1 MLRAVHRVVG
11 LGESSCKT
19 RARAADAS
27 GWTLASEC
35 GVWPTTLG
43 FAALLRQVHA
53 WFCKSVSEITKELTP
68 RDPTFDDFRASRER
82 LCQMERTY
90 DSVRGRRV
98 SVLSNTSNNSNLEI
112 GNSNRA
118 EDVTSSSRSQTLV
131 RHMSERGAARVSPHP
146 EHVRNALGS

>member
-1 MLRAVHRVVG
+1 
-11 LGESSCKT
+11 
-19 RARAADAS
+19 
-27 GWTLASEC
+27 
-35 GVWPTTLG
+35 
-43 FAALLRQVHA
+43 
-53 WFCKSVSEITKELTP
+53 
-68 RDPTFDDFRASRER
+68 
-82 LCQMERTY
+82 MERTY